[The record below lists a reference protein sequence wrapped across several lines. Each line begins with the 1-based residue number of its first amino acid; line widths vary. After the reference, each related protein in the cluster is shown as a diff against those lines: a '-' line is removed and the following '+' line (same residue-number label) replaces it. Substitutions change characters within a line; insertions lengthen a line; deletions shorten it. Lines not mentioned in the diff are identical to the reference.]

1 MTIVF
6 EAIQNGYRR
15 LKEANCYSIS
25 FHTQE
30 LDRAKAMDL
39 ADMTGQLVKLVV
51 SDQNVNKQI
60 IELVENVELK
70 EKEKWTPSQKLR
82 FAIREL
88 QAREGLNDQDP
99 EEYYREKMTRL
110 ISFINS
116 K

>member
-25 FHTQE
+25 LHTQE

-39 ADMTGQLVKLVV
+39 ADMTGQLVKVVV
-51 SDQNVNKQI
+51 SDQNVNKEI
-60 IELVENVELK
+60 INLVENVELK

-82 FAIREL
+82 FAIREM
-88 QAREGLNDQDP
+88 QQRHGVEDQDH
-99 EEYYREKMTRL
+99 EEFYREKMSKL
-110 ISFINS
+110 INFINS

>member
-25 FHTQE
+25 LHTQE

-39 ADMTGQLVKLVV
+39 ADMTGQLVKVVV

-88 QAREGLNDQDP
+88 QIREGLNDQDS
-99 EEYYREKMTRL
+99 EEYYREKMTKL
-110 ISFINS
+110 IDFINS